1 MKTISFVMQKGGAGK
16 TTLCDELAHALK
28 DRGFKVEVSDVDDQ
42 QSSYFENTL
51 TDGEEPDFLIFDT
64 KGSMDTGISLGNQ
77 VISVADIVESS
88 DLVIIPCTLESD
100 CKDQLPKVVN
110 LCEEKGVKYLIV
122 MNRADFRR
130 ELDRLIFSEV
140 TSEFS
145 NHVAKTVIVQSAHIA
160 KARAIH
166 SSAAQVDKRSKGAVA
181 ISALADEILGL
192 I

>member
-1 MKTISFVMQKGGAGK
+1 
-16 TTLCDELAHALK
+16 
-28 DRGFKVEVSDVDDQ
+28 
-42 QSSYFENTL
+42 
-51 TDGEEPDFLIFDT
+51 
-64 KGSMDTGISLGNQ
+64 
-77 VISVADIVESS
+77 
-88 DLVIIPCTLESD
+88 
-100 CKDQLPKVVN
+100 
-110 LCEEKGVKYLIV
+110 